1 MMNVEDR
8 LRQYIAE
15 QLRWEGED
23 VSPDTLT
30 NDAELIVGGLLDS
43 LRLLELSGFI
53 QQEYGFDVDDLDLVM
68 ENFATISRIAAY
80 VRRKTNATE
89 LGTGS

>member
-1 MMNVEDR
+1 MMSIEDR
-8 LRQYIAE
+8 LRQYIAD
-15 QLRWEGED
+15 QLRWEGEE
-23 VSPDTLT
+23 VSPKTLT
-30 NDAELIVGGLLDS
+30 NDAELIVGGVLDS

-68 ENFATISRIAAY
+68 ENFATISTIAAY
-80 VRRKTNATE
+80 IRRKTETTE